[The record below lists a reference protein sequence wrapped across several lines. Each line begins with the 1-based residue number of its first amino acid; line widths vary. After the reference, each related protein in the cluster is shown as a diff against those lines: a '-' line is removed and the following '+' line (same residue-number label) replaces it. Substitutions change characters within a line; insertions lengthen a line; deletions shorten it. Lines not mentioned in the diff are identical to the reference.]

1 MINTVNNAEFWL
13 LIGFLLF
20 VFFTYKKLR
29 NVFMQNISLYVSNL
43 AEEMQQAQN
52 LLDNSITNLAAV
64 EKKMITLVEYEEQM
78 FQNIDTFLEQLKNNK
93 LQSFNASYEY
103 KKLDLE
109 QNIKALKLKL
119 DSDIKNKIIIALE
132 ANIKQYLNQ
141 NPISDIQF
149 ALNMLNITPE
159 HNVL

>member
-1 MINTVNNAEFWL
+1 MINAVNNAEFWL

-29 NVFMQNISLYVSNL
+29 NVFMQNISTYISKLS
-43 AEEMQQAQN
+43 EEMQEAQN
-52 LLDNSITNLAAV
+52 ILDNSITHLAVV
-64 EKKMITLVEYEEQM
+64 EKKIATLVEYEGQM
-78 FQNIDTFLEQLKNNK
+78 FQNIDSFLKQLKHDK
-93 LQSFNASYEY
+93 LQIFNASYEY

-109 QNIKALKLKL
+109 QNIQALKLEL
-119 DSDIKNKIIIALE
+119 ETDIKNKIIIKLE
-132 ANIKQYLNQ
+132 ANLKQYLNQ

-149 ALNMLNITPE
+149 ALNMANIASA

>member
-52 LLDNSITNLAAV
+52 LLDNSITNLAVV
-64 EKKMITLVEYEEQM
+64 EKKMIALVEYEKQM
-78 FQNIDTFLEQLKNNK
+78 FQNIDSFLKQLKNNK

-149 ALNMLNITPE
+149 ALNMLNITSE